1 MSNSFYRGKKKRGGI
16 WHSSSSRWLNGS
28 FFAAVSATRIWH
40 WVSRLHIFRSM
51 RWCTRTKFGDPTIRS
66 RESQPWCWNQCTT
79 FWTWYSRGSLWQT
92 FTFSLWVQPLLYVYT
107 DTLISKKKQ
116 VILTSALE
124 GSAFNVP
131 HIDVL
136 NTIARVRCFHPYK
149 TLAHS
154 MLVWLSWCFG
164 WLFHLRN
171 GKQATRVCVH
181 FSGQEGQP
189 ADAFHL
195 SSVRPGSIKQQS
207 TFSPFWLPS
216 ESSQVVLRGQG

>member
-1 MSNSFYRGKKKRGGI
+1 MLESVYNFLNLIFSWFALANFYIFFVGTATVVCLYGYPNKQKKK
-16 WHSSSSRWLNGS
+16 
-28 FFAAVSATRIWH
+28 
-40 WVSRLHIFRSM
+40 
-51 RWCTRTKFGDPTIRS
+51 K
-66 RESQPWCWNQCTT
+66 
-79 FWTWYSRGSLWQT
+79 
-92 FTFSLWVQPLLYVYT
+92 
-107 DTLISKKKQ
+107 KKKQ

-154 MLVWLSWCFG
+154 MLVWLPWCFG

-195 SSVRPGSIKQQS
+195 SSVRLGSIKQQS
-207 TFSPFWLPS
+207 TFSPF
-216 ESSQVVLRGQG
+216 